1 MGWLDNVRN
10 ELVGLDTT
18 PLIYLIE
25 NNPIYADF
33 VTPFFDMADEGEI
46 KIVTSTMTLLEVL
59 VHPIKRN
66 DIELIQRY
74 RQILLESEF
83 SVIDLS
89 REIAEEAAHL
99 RAVYGLRTP
108 DAIQVATAIYS
119 KASFFLTNDKR
130 LSSIKEIKV
139 LVIDTLLEQDKLQ
152 GLDNS

>member
-1 MGWLDNVRN
+1 MGWLDNLRGQI
-10 ELVGLDTT
+10 VGLDTT
-18 PLIYLIE
+18 PLIYFIE
-25 NNPIYADF
+25 KYPVYVDF
-33 VTPFFDMADEGEI
+33 IRPFFNLVARGDI
-46 KIVTSTMTLLEVL
+46 SLVTSTMTLLEVL
-59 VHPIKRN
+59 VHPIKHS
-66 DIELIQRY
+66 DADLIRRY
-74 RQILLESEF
+74 REILLESEF

-89 REIAEEAAHL
+89 REIAEEAARL

-139 LVIDTLLEQDKLQ
+139 LVIDILLEQDKLQ